1 MCSESWV
8 NSGNAR
14 GGQFWASSKTFSL
27 LLGAVGVVG
36 AVLNLVQLQCRSP
49 HRTGLLVV
57 AEGKVR
63 VADSIEGVGLPV
75 GMAEVEIKGEGLLVV
90 VDGDGVVGNAA
101 EAV

>member
-1 MCSESWV
+1 
-8 NSGNAR
+8 
-14 GGQFWASSKTFSL
+14 L
-27 LLGAVGVVG
+27 LLGAIGVVG
-36 AVLNLVQLQCRSP
+36 AVLSLVQLRCRSP

-63 VADSIEGVGLPV
+63 LADSLKGVGLPV

-90 VDGDGVVGNAA
+90 VDGDGVVAGVVAGVVGDVA